1 MIGFLL
7 RENPLYAATLVLYG
21 ISFLLY
27 AAAWRSRRPLVPALA
42 TASLSVALLANAALI
57 GLRWIEAGRP
67 PFKSLFESLVFL
79 AFCTGAVY
87 WIMERV
93 YRARVFGALA
103 VAGALGA
110 LLYAIGK
117 WDAEIVRLPPALQ
130 SGWFIPHVVVY
141 FVAYGAL
148 FFATAVA
155 IVQLL
160 RPTLKLRAGSVLD
173 GSELALDDIAYD
185 AVRIGFTLLTVG
197 LLIGS
202 VWAKSAWGDYW
213 VWDPKESWSLVTWL
227 VYGVYLHL
235 RHVKGWRGSRASWL
249 AIAGFAIVLFTYL
262 GMSMLP
268 TAADSE
274 HVYQ

>member
-1 MIGFLL
+1 VITYLL
-7 RENPLYAATLVLYG
+7 RENPVYATTCVLYAIA
-21 ISFLLY
+21 FLFY
-27 AAAWRSRRPLVPALA
+27 AAAWRSTRPIVARAATVIMTLALA
-42 TASLSVALLANAALI
+42 ANAALI
-57 GLRWIEAGRP
+57 LGRWHEAGRP

-79 AFCTGAVY
+79 SFCMTAVY
-87 WIMERV
+87 LVMERV
-93 YRARVFGALA
+93 YRARVFGGPAALGALA
-103 VAGALGA
+103 V

-141 FVAYGAL
+141 FVGYGAL

-155 IVQLL
+155 LVQLFK
-160 RPTLKLRAGSVLD
+160 PTLKLRAGTMLRGDIS
-173 GSELALDDIAYD
+173 LDDVAYD
-185 AVRIGFTLLTVG
+185 AIRVGFTLLTVG
-197 LLIGS
+197 LLVGS

-227 VYGVYLHL
+227 VYGVYLHQ

-249 AIAGFAIVLFTYL
+249 ALAGFAVVIFTYL

-268 TAADSE
+268 TAASSD